1 MECSRGSRRWRWS
14 GRSMLKLAG
23 LCLVVAVVCLSDVR
37 FLPCGGSGCRAA
49 GTVLL
54 RSDIWR
60 RTAVSCGNQG
70 CSTTTTG
77 GGGGQWRR
85 RRLLA
90 EGPGS
95 YPPRCT
101 SKCGNCSPCYP
112 VHVAVPPGVPVTTE
126 YYPEAWRC
134 KCGNRLYMP

>member
-1 MECSRGSRRWRWS
+1 MESSRGKRRWRWS
-14 GRSMLKLAG
+14 AGSMLKLAG
-23 LCLVVAVVCLSDVR
+23 LCLAAAVCLCGVR
-37 FLPCGGSGCRAA
+37 SLACDGGSGCSAR
-49 GTVLL
+49 TVLL
-54 RSDIWR
+54 RSDFWR
-60 RTAVSCGNQG
+60 RAAASCGDQG
-70 CSTTTTG
+70 CS
-77 GGGGQWRR
+77 GGGGQWLQRR

-95 YPPRCT
+95 YPPRCA
-101 SKCGNCSPCYP
+101 SKCGACSPCYP

>member
-1 MECSRGSRRWRWS
+1 MECSRGTRRWRWS

-23 LCLVVAVVCLSDVR
+23 LCLAVAVVCLCGVR
-37 FLPCGGSGCRAA
+37 SLACSSSSSGCRPR
-49 GTVLL
+49 TVLL

-60 RTAVSCGNQG
+60 RTAASCGNQG
-70 CSTTTTG
+70 CSTTAG

-85 RRLLA
+85 LMA

-101 SKCGNCSPCYP
+101 SKCGECTPCYP

>member
-1 MECSRGSRRWRWS
+1 MECARGRRRWSWS
-14 GRSMLKLAG
+14 GGSVLKLAA
-23 LCLVVAVVCLSDVR
+23 LCLAVCVAISLCCVCVWSWG
-37 FLPCGGSGCRAA
+37 CSGSGCRK

-54 RSDIWR
+54 RSDIRR
-60 RTAVSCGNQG
+60 RTPASCGNQG
-70 CSTTTTG
+70 CSG
-77 GGGGQWRR
+77 SWQWRR

-90 EGPGS
+90 GGPGS

-101 SKCGNCSPCYP
+101 SKCGECSPCYP

-134 KCGNRLYMP
+134 KCGSRLYMP